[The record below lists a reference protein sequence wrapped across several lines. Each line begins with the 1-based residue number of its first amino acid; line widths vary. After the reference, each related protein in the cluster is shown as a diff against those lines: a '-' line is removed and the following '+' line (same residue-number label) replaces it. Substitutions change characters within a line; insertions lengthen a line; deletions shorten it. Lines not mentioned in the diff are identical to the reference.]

1 MILEVF
7 LWSQS
12 LINSNI
18 GFHKIQDLFKSSRS
32 SDVFR
37 TASNAETILGSDFD
51 PEVVETALTDNM
63 TLDIML
69 VKYGS

>member
-1 MILEVF
+1 MIVEMF

-18 GFHKIQDLFKSSRS
+18 GFHKIQDLFKSSGS

-37 TASNAETILGSDFD
+37 TACNAETILGSDFD
-51 PEVVETALTDNM
+51 PEVVVTALTDDM
-63 TLDIML
+63 TLDIE
-69 VKYGS
+69 VC